1 MVTPEIRQIVRKFL
15 DALSSKGITV
25 DKIIIYGSYAAGL
38 DNVHSD
44 IDIAVISPDFGM
56 DRFEE
61 GKTLLQIAWRIDPRL
76 QPVPISS
83 EVFEKDTWVPLIYE
97 IREKGIE
104 IKAA

>member
-1 MVTPEIRQIVRKFL
+1 
-15 DALSSKGITV
+15 
-25 DKIIIYGSYAAGL
+25 
-38 DNVHSD
+38 
-44 IDIAVISPDFGM
+44 M